1 MKAKTNFYLF
11 LFLELLV
18 SCSKAQEKTP
28 QLSTHDKNLI
38 NKKIDNKNF
47 KIDYVKKTDSIQ
59 NVKTALHFDEN
70 LNLYEKQVEK
80 YGDNK
85 KLLLSSIYKPEKE
98 NKNILVLH
106 SEKKYT
112 YADGLTKEN
121 TIVWKNNK
129 EFGYTFVEKYFNK
142 KNEPLK
148 NTLKAY
154 KKGSKDTLIT
164 RENYTYTFNKTSNTE
179 TVCSEEYENKR
190 QPTTFKHC
198 TEYLYIDG
206 KKTVKNGKYPK
217 VYDDKNRIIKEISID
232 ENQKPYFED
241 LYNYD
246 DAKNTMEHQRYRF
259 DHSRFLA
266 VKELNY
272 YNKKGSIEKIIY
284 FGLNEEDKFLPKEEL
299 FIFYDVNNK
308 EYMRVK
314 VNSKTFAEKTPTPP

>member
-11 LFLELLV
+11 LFLVLLV

-142 KNEPLK
+142 IL
-148 NTLKAY
+148 
-154 KKGSKDTLIT
+154 DTLTKAKI
-164 RENYTYTFNKTSNTE
+164 R
-179 TVCSEEYENKR
+179 
-190 QPTTFKHC
+190 
-198 TEYLYIDG
+198 IDG
-206 KKTVKNGKYPK
+206 LFLNADAGFDSKELRDLCKKLEIFPNIAINQRNGTV
-217 VYDDKNRIIKEISID
+217 DEDIFID
-232 ENQKPYFED
+232 EL
-241 LYNYD
+241 LY
-246 DAKNTMEHQRYRF
+246 EERYCIERTNAWMDSFRTLLNRF
-259 DHSRFLA
+259 DVTASSWMGFNLIGFT
-266 VKELNY
+266 VILLKKINK
-272 YNKKGSIEKIIY
+272 NKKS
-284 FGLNEEDKFLPKEEL
+284 
-299 FIFYDVNNK
+299 
-308 EYMRVK
+308 R
-314 VNSKTFAEKTPTPP
+314 